1 MSRVCH
7 GWLAAG
13 TILHHPRFYVDEE
26 TGELKSKFLFV
37 LATTR
42 DGDVI
47 WRLLTSR
54 QRGRPEQPPC
64 YHGNPCPGFYFGV
77 IDTSAGLGK
86 KSWLDLRALD
96 DGDGIDVAKSLDDDE
111 LMIEATIRGGTLRAA
126 LECAAAADDTTRAQE
141 RAIRDELAMQDCRQ

>member
-1 MSRVCH
+1 MPPVGH
-7 GWLAAG
+7 GRLATG
-13 TILHHPRFYVDEE
+13 TILHHPRFYADGE
-26 TGELKSKFLFV
+26 TGELKPKFLCV

-42 DGDVI
+42 AGDVI

-64 YHGNPCPGFYFGV
+64 YHGDPCPGFYLGV

-86 KSWLDLRALD
+86 QSWLDLRGLD
-96 DGDGIDVAKSLDDDE
+96 DGDGIDVAKSLDAGE
-111 LMIEATIRGGTLRAA
+111 LTIAATINAATLRAM

-141 RAIRDELAMQDCRQ
+141 CAIRDALAAR

>member
-1 MSRVCH
+1 MAHVRH

-13 TILHHPRFYVDEE
+13 TILHDPRFYADEKS
-26 TGELKSKFLFV
+26 GELKPKFLFV

-64 YHGNPCPGFYFGV
+64 YHGDPCPGFYLGV
-77 IDTSAGLGK
+77 IDTSAKLGK
-86 KSWLDLRALD
+86 KSWLDLRGLE
-96 DGDGIDVAKSLDDDE
+96 DGDGVDVARSLGAGK
-111 LMIEATIRGGTLRAA
+111 LTIAAAIRGATLYAA
-126 LECAAAADDTTRAQE
+126 MECTAAADDTTRAQE
-141 RAIRDELAMQDCRQ
+141 RAIRDALVEHARE